1 MFVIPDL
8 KRISIV
14 CLAFGFAI
22 LLVIAGAVILFKWRM
37 SQQQQQPQTLVIQ
50 ENEQK
55 MLGPLPP
62 IPEQESHYRS
72 LIQQS
77 QTIQRPTHPHTL
89 QRAQGQQT
97 MGRPH
102 PSQGQARNEQESSAD
117 YTNDWRFG
125 TAPWNKQATMQG
137 QTSQA

>member
-1 MFVIPDL
+1 M
-8 KRISIV
+8 

-89 QRAQGQQT
+89 QRPQGQQT

-102 PSQGQARNEQESSAD
+102 PSQGQAMARNDQEPYVD
-117 YTNDWRFG
+117 YTNDWRFNG
-125 TAPWNKQATMQG
+125 TAPWSKQGTMPSQG
-137 QTSQA
+137 